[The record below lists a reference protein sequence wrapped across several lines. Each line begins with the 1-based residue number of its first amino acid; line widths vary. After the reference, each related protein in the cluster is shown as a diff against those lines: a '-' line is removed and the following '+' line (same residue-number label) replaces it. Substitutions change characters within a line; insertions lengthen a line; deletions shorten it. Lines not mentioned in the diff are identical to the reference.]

1 MVPELAL
8 GQHVPARINQHQKL
22 AGSLVLIDFLTSD
35 FEFLLKGTIRTIL
48 KRQFEQLLCLTMVLQ
63 TLKLKNTAENQKA
76 PTIISNNLDSR

>member
-48 KRQFEQLLCLTMVLQ
+48 KGQFEQLLCLTMVLQ
-63 TLKLKNTAENQKA
+63 TLKLKNTAENQNA
-76 PTIISNNLDSR
+76 PAIISNNLDSH